1 MPYVPRGGTG
11 NGVINPV
18 FTPVAYVDFVTGNDT
33 TGVIGNSYKP
43 FATLDNAT
51 CFGITDIIFQVASGT
66 YGGGTRTSYQIIG
79 ERYGLTTLVLNG
91 FAGTVQDMRPPS
103 FNLTI
108 LGATLNVSTRDC
120 SGTSITLT
128 GPTGFI
134 GNLDGQ
140 AAGNILCHGNGLFLT
155 VSSQGGNAFDDGA
168 ATPANGGNGGA
179 ITIKEGMVVGNVP
192 SSTGGSAV
200 NGGAA
205 GTAGAISVFN
215 ATVGGV
221 AYYINVYP

>member
-11 NGVINPV
+11 NGIINPV

-51 CFGITDIIFQVASGT
+51 CSAIADIIFQVASGT
-66 YGGGTRTSYQIIG
+66 YGGGTRSSYQIIG
-79 ERYGLTTLVLNG
+79 EGYGLTTIVLTG
-91 FAGTVQDMRPPS
+91 LGGTIQDMRPPS
-103 FNLTI
+103 FNLSI
-108 LGATLNVSTRDC
+108 LGGSSTSTRDC
-120 SGTSITLT
+120 SGTNI
-128 GPTGFI
+128 
-134 GNLDGQ
+134 NLDG
-140 AAGNILCHGNGLFLT
+140 ADGITGDPNGRGGGTILCHGNGLFST
-155 VSSQGGNAFDDGA
+155 ISANGGNAFNDGIL
-168 ATPANGGNGGA
+168 ANGGNGGS
-179 ITIKEGMVVGNVP
+179 ITIKEGMVVTGVP